1 MIELLKE
8 QLKEYLLEY
17 KKVNDEMKSL
27 FEKEKFKSEDLK
39 ELSKKGAGLKMMI
52 KACVL
57 SAVFGE
63 DDYVEGVFLIEAKS
77 RETFFNRKRKLEEI
91 TGFSDG
97 MLDSFEEDEEG
108 GVWKVITTAW
118 FENVEEIKKALGK
131 MKKYNWLFLSDSSIL
146 FEGIEIYCDGQW
158 LV

>member
-1 MIELLKE
+1 ME
-8 QLKEYLLEY
+8 
-17 KKVNDEMKSL
+17 KVIRNGKV
-27 FEKEKFKSEDLK
+27 
-39 ELSKKGAGLKMMI
+39 A
-52 KACVL
+52 VL
-57 SAVFGE
+57 VSHGFGE

-97 MLDSFEEDEEG
+97 MFDSFEEDEEG

-131 MKKYNWLFLSDSSIL
+131 MKKYNWLFFSDSSIL
-146 FEGIEIYCDGQW
+146 FEGKEIYCDGRW